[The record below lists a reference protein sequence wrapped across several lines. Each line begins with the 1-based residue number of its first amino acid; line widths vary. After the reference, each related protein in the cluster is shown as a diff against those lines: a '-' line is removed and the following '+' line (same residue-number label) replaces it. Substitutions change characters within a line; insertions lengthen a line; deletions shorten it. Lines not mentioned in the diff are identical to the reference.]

1 MLFRLENG
9 QTRRLAAAGML
20 AGALALAGC
29 QNDAQTGT
37 AIGAGIGAIAGQAIG
52 GDTEGT
58 LIGTAV
64 GAGAGYIIGNERDK
78 AQARRERERAR
89 DDGYAVRSPR
99 EPAAQPEAPTSQ
111 ERTAQESPAQERSPA
126 ADHPLVGTSWRV
138 LSIAGDRAPEEYA
151 SIVISFTT
159 ASNVTTHTTYRNGEV
174 ETVDERY
181 EVRGDQIHIYGEGYT
196 IEASYT
202 LSDDRLVLSAPNFRA
217 VMERLSE

>member
-1 MLFRLENG
+1 MLFRLHIA
-9 QTRRLAAAGML
+9 QPRRLAAAGAL
-20 AGALALAGC
+20 AGALALGGC

-78 AQARRERERAR
+78 AQARRERER

-99 EPAAQPEAPTSQ
+99 EPASGAEAPTTQ
-111 ERTAQESPAQERSPA
+111 ERTAREAPAPERSPA
-126 ADHPLVGTSWRV
+126 ADHPLMGTTWRV

-151 SIVISFTT
+151 SIVVSFKS
-159 ASNVTTHTTYRNGEV
+159 AENVTTYTTYRDGEM
-174 ETVDERY
+174 ETVNERY

-202 LSDDRLVLSAPNFRA
+202 LSDDRLVLSAPEFRA